1 MQFFPVYKQKI
12 KGKTKW
18 TIQKEGEKMEQQ
30 KKLQILKDII
40 NINSTNGHE
49 EQVANYLQKLLAEY
63 NIQAEKVQYDKERA
77 SLVSEVG
84 TDNGP
89 VLAFSGHMD
98 VVDAGDVSKWT
109 FPPFEATESDG
120 KIYGRGATDM
130 KSGLAA
136 MVIAMIELHEEKTK
150 LNGKIKLLATV
161 GEEVGELGA
170 EQLTKKGYADDL
182 DGLII
187 GEPSGHRIVY
197 AHKGSINYTVKST
210 GKNAHSSMPEFGV
223 NAIDNLLLF
232 YNEVEKY
239 TKSVHTT
246 NEILG
251 DFIHNVT
258 VISGGNQ
265 VNSIPEKA
273 KLQGNIRSIPE
284 VDNETVKQSLVKII
298 NELNK
303 KENVKLE
310 LIFDYD
316 KLPVF
321 SDKNSE
327 LVKIAKNVAK
337 DIIKEE
343 IPLLG
348 ISGTTDA
355 AEFTKAKQV
364 FPIIIF
370 GPGNETPHQV
380 DENVSIDNYLEMVDV
395 YKRITVDFLNK

>member
-1 MQFFPVYKQKI
+1 MERQRKI
-12 KGKTKW
+12 
-18 TIQKEGEKMEQQ
+18 
-30 KKLQILKDII
+30 QILKDIV
-40 NINSTNGHE
+40 NINSTNGNE
-49 EQVANYLQKLLAEY
+49 EEVANYLQKLFAAYGIES
-63 NIQAEKVQYDKERA
+63 EKVQYDVNRA
-77 SLVSEVG
+77 SLVSEIG
-84 TDNGP
+84 SNDGK

-98 VVDAGDVSKWT
+98 VVDAGDVSKWK
-109 FPPFEATESDG
+109 FPPFEATEHEG
-120 KIYGRGATDM
+120 KLYGRGATDM

-136 MVIAMIELHEEKTK
+136 MVIAMIELHEEKQK
-150 LNGKIKLLATV
+150 LNGKIRLLATV

-170 EQLTKKGYADDL
+170 EQLTQKGYADDL

-232 YNEVEKY
+232 YNEVEKFV
-239 TKSVHTT
+239 KSIDDT

-258 VISGGNQ
+258 VINGGNQ

-273 KLQGNIRSIPE
+273 QLQGNIRSIPE
-284 VDNETVKQSLVKII
+284 MDNETVKQVLVKII

-303 KENVKLE
+303 QEGVELE

-316 KLPVF
+316 KQPVF
-321 SDKNSE
+321 SDKNSD
-327 LVKIAKNVAK
+327 LVNIAKRVAS
-337 DIIKEE
+337 DIVKEE

-355 AEFTKAKQV
+355 AEFTKAKKA
-364 FPIIIF
+364 FPVIIF

-380 DENVSIDNYLEMVDV
+380 NENVSIENYLEMVDV
-395 YKRITVDFLNK
+395 YKRIAVEFF

>member
-1 MQFFPVYKQKI
+1 MERERKI
-12 KGKTKW
+12 
-18 TIQKEGEKMEQQ
+18 
-30 KKLQILKDII
+30 QILKDIV
-40 NINSTNGHE
+40 NIDSTNGHE
-49 EQVANYLQKLLAEY
+49 EQVANYLQKLFAEY
-63 NIQAEKVQYDKERA
+63 GIESEKVQYDVDRA
-77 SLVSEVG
+77 SLVSEIG
-84 TDNGP
+84 SNDGK

-98 VVDAGDVSKWT
+98 VVDAGDVSKWK
-109 FPPFEATESDG
+109 FPPFEATEHEG

-136 MVIAMIELHEEKTK
+136 MVIAMIELHEEKQK

-170 EQLTKKGYADDL
+170 EQLTQKGYADDL

-232 YNEVEKY
+232 YNEVEKFV
-239 TKSVHTT
+239 KSIDAT

-258 VISGGNQ
+258 VIDGGNQ

-273 KLQGNIRSIPE
+273 QLQGNIRSIPE
-284 VDNETVKQSLVKII
+284 MDNETVKQVLVKII
-298 NELNK
+298 NKLNK
-303 KENVKLE
+303 QENVNLE

-316 KLPVF
+316 KQPVF
-321 SDKNSE
+321 SDKNSD
-327 LVKIAKNVAK
+327 LVHIAKSVAS
-337 DIIKEE
+337 DIVKEE

-355 AEFTKAKQV
+355 AEFTKAKKE
-364 FPIIIF
+364 FPVIIF

-380 DENVSIDNYLEMVDV
+380 NENVSIENYLEMVDV
-395 YKRITVDFLNK
+395 YKRIATEFLS

>member
-1 MQFFPVYKQKI
+1 MERQRKI
-12 KGKTKW
+12 
-18 TIQKEGEKMEQQ
+18 
-30 KKLQILKDII
+30 QILKDIV
-40 NINSTNGHE
+40 NIDSTNGHE
-49 EQVANYLQKLLAEY
+49 EQVANYLQKLFAEY
-63 NIQAEKVQYDKERA
+63 GIESEKVQYDVDRA
-77 SLVSEVG
+77 SLVSEIG
-84 TDNGP
+84 SNDGK

-98 VVDAGDVSKWT
+98 VVDAGDVSKWK
-109 FPPFEATESDG
+109 FPPFEATEHEG

-136 MVIAMIELHEEKTK
+136 MIIAMIELHEEKQK
-150 LNGKIKLLATV
+150 LNGKIRLLATV

-170 EQLTKKGYADDL
+170 EQLTQKGYADDL

-232 YNEVEKY
+232 YNEVEKFV
-239 TKSVHTT
+239 KSIDAT

-258 VISGGNQ
+258 VIDGGNQ

-273 KLQGNIRSIPE
+273 QLQGNIRSIPE
-284 VDNETVKQSLVKII
+284 MDNETVKQVLVKII
-298 NELNK
+298 NKLNK
-303 KENVKLE
+303 QENVNLE

-316 KLPVF
+316 KQPVF
-321 SDKNSE
+321 SDKNSD
-327 LVKIAKNVAK
+327 LVHIAKSVAS
-337 DIIKEE
+337 DIVKEE

-355 AEFTKAKQV
+355 AEFTKAKKA
-364 FPIIIF
+364 FPVIIF

-380 DENVSIDNYLEMVDV
+380 NENVPVENYLEMIDV
-395 YKRITVDFLNK
+395 YKRIAIEFL

>member
-1 MQFFPVYKQKI
+1 MD
-12 KGKTKW
+12 
-18 TIQKEGEKMEQQ
+18 QQ
-30 KKLQILKDII
+30 KKIQILKDMV
-40 NINSTNGHE
+40 NIDSTNGHE

-63 NIQAEKVQYDKERA
+63 GIESEKVQYDEDRA
-77 SLVSEVG
+77 SLVSEIG
-84 TDNGP
+84 SSDEQ

-98 VVDAGDVSKWT
+98 VVDAGDVSKWK
-109 FPPFEATESDG
+109 FPPFEATEHEG

-136 MVIAMIELHEEKTK
+136 MVIAMIELQEEKQK
-150 LNGKIKLLATV
+150 LNGKIRLLATV

-170 EQLTKKGYADDL
+170 EQLTQKGYADDL

-210 GKNAHSSMPEFGV
+210 GKNAHSSMPEYGV
-223 NAIDNLLLF
+223 NAIDNLMLF
-232 YNEVEKY
+232 YNEIEKY
-239 TKSVHTT
+239 VASINTT

-273 KLQGNIRSIPE
+273 ELQGNIRSIPE
-284 VDNETVKQSLVKII
+284 VDNETLKRRMVDIV

-303 KENVKLE
+303 KEHVQLE

-316 KLPVF
+316 KQPVF
-321 SDKNSE
+321 SDRNSR
-327 LVKIAKNVAK
+327 LVHVARDVAK
-337 DIIKEE
+337 GIIKEE

-355 AEFTKAKQV
+355 AEFTKAKHK
-364 FPIIIF
+364 FPVIIF
-370 GPGNETPHQV
+370 GPGNETPHQIN
-380 DENVSIDNYLEMVDV
+380 ENVSIDNYLEMVDV
-395 YKRITVDFLNK
+395 YKKIAVEYLS

>member
-1 MQFFPVYKQKI
+1 MERERKI
-12 KGKTKW
+12 
-18 TIQKEGEKMEQQ
+18 
-30 KKLQILKDII
+30 QILKDIV
-40 NINSTNGHE
+40 NIDSTNGHE
-49 EQVANYLQKLLAEY
+49 EQVANYLQKLFAVYGIES
-63 NIQAEKVQYDKERA
+63 EKVQYDVDRA
-77 SLVSEVG
+77 SLVSEIG
-84 TDNGP
+84 SNDGK

-98 VVDAGDVSKWT
+98 VVDAGDVSKWK
-109 FPPFEATESDG
+109 FPPFEATEHEG

-136 MVIAMIELHEEKTK
+136 MIIAMIELHEEKQK
-150 LNGKIKLLATV
+150 LNGKIRLLATV

-170 EQLTKKGYADDL
+170 EQLTQKGYADDL

-232 YNEVEKY
+232 YNEVEKFV
-239 TKSVHTT
+239 KSIDAT

-258 VISGGNQ
+258 VIDGGNQ

-273 KLQGNIRSIPE
+273 QLQGNIRSIPE
-284 VDNETVKQSLVKII
+284 MDNETVKQVLVKII
-298 NELNK
+298 NKLNK
-303 KENVKLE
+303 QENVNLE

-316 KLPVF
+316 KQPVF
-321 SDKNSE
+321 SDKNSD
-327 LVKIAKNVAK
+327 LVHIAKSVAS
-337 DIIKEE
+337 DIVKEE

-355 AEFTKAKQV
+355 AEFTKAKKE
-364 FPIIIF
+364 FPVIIF

-380 DENVSIDNYLEMVDV
+380 NENVSIENYLEMVDV
-395 YKRITVDFLNK
+395 YKRIATEFLS

>member
-1 MQFFPVYKQKI
+1 MERENIGWNSK
-12 KGKTKW
+12 
-18 TIQKEGEKMEQQ
+18 KEGVNMERQR
-30 KKLQILKDII
+30 KIQILKDIV

-49 EQVANYLQKLLAEY
+49 EQVANYLQKLLAEHG
-63 NIQAEKVQYDKERA
+63 IESEKVQYDVDRA
-77 SLVSEVG
+77 SLVSEIG
-84 TDNGP
+84 SSDEKI
-89 VLAFSGHMD
+89 LAFSGHMD
-98 VVDAGDVSKWT
+98 VVDAGDVSKWK
-109 FPPFEATESDG
+109 FPPFEATEHEG
-120 KIYGRGATDM
+120 KLYGRGATDM

-136 MVIAMIELHEEKTK
+136 MVIAMIELHEEKQK
-150 LNGKIKLLATV
+150 LNGKIRLLATV

-170 EQLTKKGYADDL
+170 EQLTQKGYADDL

-223 NAIDNLLLF
+223 NAIDNLMLF
-232 YNEVEKY
+232 YNEVEKFV
-239 TKSVHTT
+239 KSIDAT

-258 VISGGNQ
+258 VIDGGNQ

-273 KLQGNIRSIPE
+273 QLQGNIRSIPE
-284 VDNETVKQSLVKII
+284 MDNETVKQVLVKII
-298 NELNK
+298 NKLNK
-303 KENVKLE
+303 QENVNLE

-316 KLPVF
+316 KQPVF
-321 SDKNSE
+321 SDKNSD
-327 LVKIAKNVAK
+327 LVHIAKSVAS
-337 DIIKEE
+337 DIVKEE

-355 AEFTKAKQV
+355 AEFTKAKKA
-364 FPIIIF
+364 FPVIIF

-380 DENVSIDNYLEMVDV
+380 NENVPVENYLEMIDV
-395 YKRITVDFLNK
+395 YKRIAIEFL

>member
-1 MQFFPVYKQKI
+1 MERERKI
-12 KGKTKW
+12 
-18 TIQKEGEKMEQQ
+18 
-30 KKLQILKDII
+30 QILKDIV
-40 NINSTNGHE
+40 NIDSTNGHE
-49 EQVANYLQKLLAEY
+49 EQVANYLQKLFAEY
-63 NIQAEKVQYDKERA
+63 GIESEKVQYDVDRA
-77 SLVSEVG
+77 SLVSEIG
-84 TDNGP
+84 SNDGK

-98 VVDAGDVSKWT
+98 VVDAGDVSKWK
-109 FPPFEATESDG
+109 FPPFEAAEHEG

-136 MVIAMIELHEEKTK
+136 MIIAMIELHEEKQK
-150 LNGKIKLLATV
+150 LNGKIRLLATV

-170 EQLTKKGYADDL
+170 EQLTQKGYADDL

-232 YNEVEKY
+232 YNEVEKFV
-239 TKSVHTT
+239 KSIDAT

-258 VISGGNQ
+258 VIDGGNQ

-273 KLQGNIRSIPE
+273 QLQGNIRSIPE
-284 VDNETVKQSLVKII
+284 MDNETVKQVLVKII
-298 NELNK
+298 NKLNK
-303 KENVKLE
+303 QENVKLE

-316 KLPVF
+316 KQPVF
-321 SDKNSE
+321 SDKNSD
-327 LVKIAKNVAK
+327 LVHIAKSVAS
-337 DIIKEE
+337 DIVKEE

-355 AEFTKAKQV
+355 AEFTKAKKE
-364 FPIIIF
+364 FPVIIF

-380 DENVSIDNYLEMVDV
+380 NENVSIENYLEMVDV
-395 YKRITVDFLNK
+395 YKRIATEFLS

>member
-1 MQFFPVYKQKI
+1 MERERKI
-12 KGKTKW
+12 
-18 TIQKEGEKMEQQ
+18 
-30 KKLQILKDII
+30 QILKDIV
-40 NINSTNGHE
+40 NIDSTNGHE
-49 EQVANYLQKLLAEY
+49 EQVANYLQKLFAEY
-63 NIQAEKVQYDKERA
+63 GIESKKMQYDVDRA
-77 SLVSEVG
+77 SLVSEIG
-84 TDNGP
+84 SNDGK

-98 VVDAGDVSKWT
+98 VVDAGDVSKWK
-109 FPPFEATESDG
+109 FPPFEATEHEG

-136 MVIAMIELHEEKTK
+136 MVIAMIELHEEKQK

-170 EQLTKKGYADDL
+170 EQLTQKGYADDL

-232 YNEVEKY
+232 YNEVEKFV
-239 TKSVHTT
+239 KSIDAT

-258 VISGGNQ
+258 VIDGGNQ

-273 KLQGNIRSIPE
+273 QLQGNIRSIPE
-284 VDNETVKQSLVKII
+284 MDNETVKQVLVKII
-298 NELNK
+298 NKLNK
-303 KENVKLE
+303 QENVNLE

-316 KLPVF
+316 KQPVF
-321 SDKNSE
+321 SDKNSD
-327 LVKIAKNVAK
+327 LVNVAK
-337 DIIKEE
+337 RVASDIVKEE

-355 AEFTKAKQV
+355 AEFTKAKKA
-364 FPIIIF
+364 FPVIIF

-380 DENVSIDNYLEMVDV
+380 NENVSVENYLEMVDV
-395 YKRITVDFLNK
+395 YKRIAIEFL

>member
-1 MQFFPVYKQKI
+1 MERENIEWNSK
-12 KGKTKW
+12 
-18 TIQKEGEKMEQQ
+18 KEGVNMERER
-30 KKLQILKDII
+30 KIQILKDIV
-40 NINSTNGHE
+40 NIDSTNGHE
-49 EQVANYLQKLLAEY
+49 EQVANYLQKLFAEY
-63 NIQAEKVQYDKERA
+63 GIESEKVQYDVDRA
-77 SLVSEVG
+77 SLVSEIG
-84 TDNGP
+84 SNDGK

-98 VVDAGDVSKWT
+98 VVDAGDVSKWK
-109 FPPFEATESDG
+109 FPPFEAAEHEG

-136 MVIAMIELHEEKTK
+136 MIIAMIELHEEKQK
-150 LNGKIKLLATV
+150 LNGKIRLLATV

-170 EQLTKKGYADDL
+170 EQLTQKGYADDL

-232 YNEVEKY
+232 YNEVEKFV
-239 TKSVHTT
+239 KSIDAT

-258 VISGGNQ
+258 VIDGGNQ

-273 KLQGNIRSIPE
+273 QLQGNIRSIPE
-284 VDNETVKQSLVKII
+284 MDNETVKQVLVKII
-298 NELNK
+298 NKLNK
-303 KENVKLE
+303 QENVNLE

-316 KLPVF
+316 KQPVF
-321 SDKNSE
+321 SDKNSD
-327 LVKIAKNVAK
+327 LVHIAKSVAS
-337 DIIKEE
+337 DIVKEE

-355 AEFTKAKQV
+355 AEFTKAKKE
-364 FPIIIF
+364 FPVIIF

-380 DENVSIDNYLEMVDV
+380 NENVSVENYLEMVDV
-395 YKRITVDFLNK
+395 YKRIATEFLS

>member
-1 MQFFPVYKQKI
+1 MERERKI
-12 KGKTKW
+12 
-18 TIQKEGEKMEQQ
+18 
-30 KKLQILKDII
+30 QILKDIV
-40 NINSTNGHE
+40 NIDSTNGHE
-49 EQVANYLQKLLAEY
+49 EQVANYLQKLFAEY
-63 NIQAEKVQYDKERA
+63 GIESEKVQYDVDRA
-77 SLVSEVG
+77 SLVSEIG
-84 TDNGP
+84 SNDGK

-98 VVDAGDVSKWT
+98 VVDAGDVSKWK
-109 FPPFEATESDG
+109 FPPFEATEHEG

-136 MVIAMIELHEEKTK
+136 MIIAMIELHEEKQK
-150 LNGKIKLLATV
+150 LNGKIRLLATV

-170 EQLTKKGYADDL
+170 EQLTQKGYADDL

-223 NAIDNLLLF
+223 NAIDNLMLF
-232 YNEVEKY
+232 YNEVEKFV
-239 TKSVHTT
+239 KSIDAT

-258 VISGGNQ
+258 VIDGGNQ

-273 KLQGNIRSIPE
+273 QLQGNIRSIPE
-284 VDNETVKQSLVKII
+284 MDNETVKQVLVKII
-298 NELNK
+298 NKLNK
-303 KENVKLE
+303 QENVNLE

-316 KLPVF
+316 KQPVF
-321 SDKNSE
+321 SDKNSD
-327 LVKIAKNVAK
+327 LVHIAKSVAS
-337 DIIKEE
+337 DIVKEE

-355 AEFTKAKQV
+355 AEFTKAKKA
-364 FPIIIF
+364 FPVIIF

-380 DENVSIDNYLEMVDV
+380 NENVPVENYLEMIDV
-395 YKRITVDFLNK
+395 YKRIAIEFL

>member
-1 MQFFPVYKQKI
+1 MERENIEWNSK
-12 KGKTKW
+12 
-18 TIQKEGEKMEQQ
+18 KEGVNMERQR
-30 KKLQILKDII
+30 KIQILKDIV
-40 NINSTNGHE
+40 NIDSTNGHE
-49 EQVANYLQKLLAEY
+49 EQVANYLQKLLAEHG
-63 NIQAEKVQYDKERA
+63 IESEKVQYDVDRA
-77 SLVSEVG
+77 SLVSEIG
-84 TDNGP
+84 SSDEK

-98 VVDAGDVSKWT
+98 VVDAGDVSKWK
-109 FPPFEATESDG
+109 FPPFEATEHEG

-136 MVIAMIELHEEKTK
+136 MVIAMIELHEEKQK
-150 LNGKIKLLATV
+150 LNGKIRLLATV

-170 EQLTKKGYADDL
+170 EQLTQKGYADDL

-232 YNEVEKY
+232 YNEVEKFV
-239 TKSVHTT
+239 KSIDAT

-258 VISGGNQ
+258 VIDGGNQ

-273 KLQGNIRSIPE
+273 QLQGNIRSIPE
-284 VDNETVKQSLVKII
+284 MDNETVKQVLVKII
-298 NELNK
+298 NKLNK
-303 KENVKLE
+303 QENVNLE

-316 KLPVF
+316 KQPVF
-321 SDKNSE
+321 SDKNSD
-327 LVKIAKNVAK
+327 LVHIAKSVAS
-337 DIIKEE
+337 DIVKEE

-355 AEFTKAKQV
+355 AEFTKAKKE
-364 FPIIIF
+364 FPVIIF

-380 DENVSIDNYLEMVDV
+380 NENVSIENYLEMVDV
-395 YKRITVDFLNK
+395 YKRIATEFLS

>member
-1 MQFFPVYKQKI
+1 MERENIEWNSK
-12 KGKTKW
+12 
-18 TIQKEGEKMEQQ
+18 KEGVNMERQR
-30 KKLQILKDII
+30 KIQILKDIV
-40 NINSTNGHE
+40 NIDSTNGHE
-49 EQVANYLQKLLAEY
+49 EQVANYLQKLLAEHG
-63 NIQAEKVQYDKERA
+63 IESEKVQYDVDRA
-77 SLVSEVG
+77 SLVSEIG
-84 TDNGP
+84 SSDEKA
-89 VLAFSGHMD
+89 LAFSGHMD
-98 VVDAGDVSKWT
+98 VVDAGDVSKWK
-109 FPPFEATESDG
+109 FPPFEAAEHEG

-136 MVIAMIELHEEKTK
+136 MIIAMIELHEEKQK
-150 LNGKIKLLATV
+150 LNGKIRLLATV

-170 EQLTKKGYADDL
+170 EQLTQKGYADDL

-197 AHKGSINYTVKST
+197 AHKGSINYTIKST

-232 YNEVEKY
+232 YNEVEKFV
-239 TKSVHTT
+239 KSIDAT

-258 VISGGNQ
+258 VIDGGNQ

-273 KLQGNIRSIPE
+273 QLKGNIRSIPE
-284 VDNETVKQSLVKII
+284 MDNETVKQVLVKII
-298 NELNK
+298 NKLNK
-303 KENVKLE
+303 QENMNLE

-316 KLPVF
+316 KQPVF
-321 SDKNSE
+321 SDKNSD
-327 LVKIAKNVAK
+327 LVHIAKSVAS
-337 DIIKEE
+337 DIVKEE

-355 AEFTKAKQV
+355 AEFTKAKKE
-364 FPIIIF
+364 FPVIIF

-380 DENVSIDNYLEMVDV
+380 NENVSIENYLEMVDV
-395 YKRITVDFLNK
+395 YKRIATEFLS

>member
-1 MQFFPVYKQKI
+1 MERENIEWNSK
-12 KGKTKW
+12 
-18 TIQKEGEKMEQQ
+18 KEGVNMERER
-30 KKLQILKDII
+30 KIQILKDIV
-40 NINSTNGHE
+40 NIDSTNGHE
-49 EQVANYLQKLLAEY
+49 EQVANYLQKLFAEY
-63 NIQAEKVQYDKERA
+63 GIESEKVQYDVDRA
-77 SLVSEVG
+77 SLVSEIG
-84 TDNGP
+84 SNDGK

-98 VVDAGDVSKWT
+98 VVDAGDVSKWK
-109 FPPFEATESDG
+109 FPPFEATEHEG

-136 MVIAMIELHEEKTK
+136 MVIAMIELHEEKQK
-150 LNGKIKLLATV
+150 LNGKIRLLATV

-170 EQLTKKGYADDL
+170 EQLTQKGYADDL

-232 YNEVEKY
+232 YNEVEKFV
-239 TKSVHTT
+239 KSIDAT

-258 VISGGNQ
+258 VIDGGNQ

-273 KLQGNIRSIPE
+273 QLQGNIRSIPE
-284 VDNETVKQSLVKII
+284 MDNETVKQVLVKII
-298 NELNK
+298 NKLNK
-303 KENVKLE
+303 QENVNLE

-316 KLPVF
+316 KQPVF
-321 SDKNSE
+321 SDKNSD
-327 LVKIAKNVAK
+327 LVNVAK
-337 DIIKEE
+337 RVASDIVKEE

-355 AEFTKAKQV
+355 AEFTKAKKV
-364 FPIIIF
+364 FPVVIF

-380 DENVSIDNYLEMVDV
+380 NENVPVENYLEMVDV
-395 YKRITVDFLNK
+395 YKRIAIEFL

>member
-1 MQFFPVYKQKI
+1 MERENIEWNSK
-12 KGKTKW
+12 
-18 TIQKEGEKMEQQ
+18 KEGVNMERQR
-30 KKLQILKDII
+30 KIQILKDIV

-49 EQVANYLQKLLAEY
+49 EQVANYLQKLLAEHG
-63 NIQAEKVQYDKERA
+63 IESEKVQYDVDRA
-77 SLVSEVG
+77 SLVSEIG
-84 TDNGP
+84 SSDEK

-98 VVDAGDVSKWT
+98 VVDAGDVSKWK
-109 FPPFEATESDG
+109 FPPFEATEHEG

-136 MVIAMIELHEEKTK
+136 MVIAMIELHEEKQK
-150 LNGKIKLLATV
+150 LNGKIRLLATV

-170 EQLTKKGYADDL
+170 EQLTQKGYADDL

-232 YNEVEKY
+232 YNEVEKFV
-239 TKSVHTT
+239 KSIDAT

-258 VISGGNQ
+258 VIDGGNQ

-273 KLQGNIRSIPE
+273 QLQGNIRSIPE
-284 VDNETVKQSLVKII
+284 MDNETVKQVLVKII
-298 NELNK
+298 NKLNK
-303 KENVKLE
+303 QENVNLE

-316 KLPVF
+316 KQPVF
-321 SDKNSE
+321 SDKNSD
-327 LVKIAKNVAK
+327 LVNVAK
-337 DIIKEE
+337 RVASDIVKEE

-355 AEFTKAKQV
+355 AEFTKAKKS
-364 FPIIIF
+364 FPVIIF

-380 DENVSIDNYLEMVDV
+380 NENVPVENYLEMIDV
-395 YKRITVDFLNK
+395 YKRIAIEFL

>member
-1 MQFFPVYKQKI
+1 MERENIEWNSK
-12 KGKTKW
+12 
-18 TIQKEGEKMEQQ
+18 KEGVNMERER
-30 KKLQILKDII
+30 KIQILKDIV
-40 NINSTNGHE
+40 NIDSTNGHE
-49 EQVANYLQKLLAEY
+49 EQVANYLQKLFAEY
-63 NIQAEKVQYDKERA
+63 GIESEKVQYDVDRA
-77 SLVSEVG
+77 SLVSEIG
-84 TDNGP
+84 SNDGK

-98 VVDAGDVSKWT
+98 VVDAGDVSKWK
-109 FPPFEATESDG
+109 FPPFEATEHEG

-136 MVIAMIELHEEKTK
+136 MVIAMIELHEEKQK
-150 LNGKIKLLATV
+150 LNGKIRLLATV

-170 EQLTKKGYADDL
+170 EQLTQKGYADDL

-232 YNEVEKY
+232 YNEVEKFV
-239 TKSVHTT
+239 KSIDAT

-258 VISGGNQ
+258 VIDGGNQ

-273 KLQGNIRSIPE
+273 QLQGNIRSIPE
-284 VDNETVKQSLVKII
+284 MDNETVKQVLVKII
-298 NELNK
+298 NKLNK
-303 KENVKLE
+303 QENVNLE

-316 KLPVF
+316 KQPVF
-321 SDKNSE
+321 SDKNSD
-327 LVKIAKNVAK
+327 LVHIAKSVAS
-337 DIIKEE
+337 DIVKEE

-355 AEFTKAKQV
+355 AEFTKAKKA
-364 FPIIIF
+364 FPVIIF

-380 DENVSIDNYLEMVDV
+380 NENVPVENYLEMIDV
-395 YKRITVDFLNK
+395 YKRIAIEFL

>member
-1 MQFFPVYKQKI
+1 MERDRKI
-12 KGKTKW
+12 
-18 TIQKEGEKMEQQ
+18 
-30 KKLQILKDII
+30 QILKDIV
-40 NINSTNGHE
+40 NIDSTNGHE
-49 EQVANYLQKLLAEY
+49 EQVANYLQKLFAEY
-63 NIQAEKVQYDKERA
+63 GIESEKVQYDVDRA
-77 SLVSEVG
+77 SLVSEIG
-84 TDNGP
+84 SNDGK

-98 VVDAGDVSKWT
+98 VVDAGDVSKWK
-109 FPPFEATESDG
+109 FPPFEATEHEG

-136 MVIAMIELHEEKTK
+136 MVIAMIELHEEKQK
-150 LNGKIKLLATV
+150 LNGKIRLLATV

-170 EQLTKKGYADDL
+170 EQLTQKGYADDL

-232 YNEVEKY
+232 YNEVEKFV
-239 TKSVHTT
+239 KSIDAT

-258 VISGGNQ
+258 VIDGGNQ

-273 KLQGNIRSIPE
+273 QLQGNIRSIPE
-284 VDNETVKQSLVKII
+284 MDNETVKQVLVKII
-298 NELNK
+298 NKLNK
-303 KENVKLE
+303 QENVNLE

-316 KLPVF
+316 KQPVF
-321 SDKNSE
+321 SDKNSD
-327 LVKIAKNVAK
+327 LVNVAK
-337 DIIKEE
+337 RVASDIVKEE

-355 AEFTKAKQV
+355 AEFTKAKKE
-364 FPIIIF
+364 FPVIIF

-380 DENVSIDNYLEMVDV
+380 NENVPVKNYLEMVDV
-395 YKRITVDFLNK
+395 YKRIAIEFL

>member
-1 MQFFPVYKQKI
+1 MERQRKI
-12 KGKTKW
+12 
-18 TIQKEGEKMEQQ
+18 
-30 KKLQILKDII
+30 QILKDIV
-40 NINSTNGHE
+40 NIDSTNGHE
-49 EQVANYLQKLLAEY
+49 EQVANYLQKLLAEHG
-63 NIQAEKVQYDKERA
+63 IESEKVKYDVDRA
-77 SLVSEVG
+77 SLVSEIG
-84 TDNGP
+84 CSDEKI
-89 VLAFSGHMD
+89 LAFSGHMD
-98 VVDAGDVSKWT
+98 VVDAGDVSKWK
-109 FPPFEATESDG
+109 FPPFEAAEHEG

-136 MVIAMIELHEEKTK
+136 MIIAMIELHEEKQK
-150 LNGKIKLLATV
+150 LNGKIRLLATV

-170 EQLTKKGYADDL
+170 EQLTQKGYADDL

-232 YNEVEKY
+232 YNEVEKFV
-239 TKSVHTT
+239 KSIDAT

-258 VISGGNQ
+258 VIDGGNQ

-273 KLQGNIRSIPE
+273 QLKGNIRSIPE
-284 VDNETVKQSLVKII
+284 MDNETVKQVLVKII
-298 NELNK
+298 NKLNK
-303 KENVKLE
+303 QENMNLE

-316 KLPVF
+316 KQPVF
-321 SDKNSE
+321 SDKNSD
-327 LVKIAKNVAK
+327 LVHIAKSVAS
-337 DIIKEE
+337 DIVKEE

-355 AEFTKAKQV
+355 AEFTKAKKE
-364 FPIIIF
+364 FPVIIF

-380 DENVSIDNYLEMVDV
+380 NENVSIENYLEMVDV
-395 YKRITVDFLNK
+395 YKRIATEFLS

>member
-1 MQFFPVYKQKI
+1 MDR
-12 KGKTKW
+12 
-18 TIQKEGEKMEQQ
+18 Q
-30 KKLQILKDII
+30 KKLQILKDMV

-49 EQVANYLQKLLAEY
+49 EQVANYLQKLLREY
-63 NIQAEKVQYDKERA
+63 GIESEKVQYDVDRA
-77 SLVSEVG
+77 SLVSEIG
-84 TDNGP
+84 SGDGKI
-89 VLAFSGHMD
+89 LAFSGHMD
-98 VVDAGDVSKWT
+98 VVDAGDESKWK
-109 FPPFEATESDG
+109 FPPFEATEHDG

-136 MVIAMIELHEEKTK
+136 MVIAMIELQEERQK
-150 LNGKIKLLATV
+150 LNGKIRLLATV

-170 EQLTKKGYADDL
+170 EQLTQKGYADDL

-187 GEPSGHRIVY
+187 GEPSGHQIVY

-210 GKNAHSSMPEFGV
+210 GKNAHSSMPEYGV

-232 YNEVEKY
+232 YNEVEKFA
-239 TKSVHTT
+239 KSVDET

-258 VISGGNQ
+258 VIDGGNQ

-273 KLQGNIRSIPE
+273 QLQGNIRSIPE
-284 VDNETVKQSLVKII
+284 MSNETVKQVLVKII

-303 KENVKLE
+303 QDNVKLE

-316 KLPVF
+316 KQPVF

-327 LVKIAKNVAK
+327 LVNVAK
-337 DIIKEE
+337 RVAGDIIKEE

-355 AEFTKAKQV
+355 AEFTKAKKA
-364 FPIIIF
+364 FPVIIF

-380 DENVSIDNYLEMVDV
+380 NENVSVENYLEMVDV
-395 YKRITVDFLNK
+395 YKRIAVEFL

>member
-1 MQFFPVYKQKI
+1 MERERKI
-12 KGKTKW
+12 
-18 TIQKEGEKMEQQ
+18 
-30 KKLQILKDII
+30 QILMDIV
-40 NINSTNGHE
+40 NIDSTNGHE
-49 EQVANYLQKLLAEY
+49 EQVANYLQKLFAEY
-63 NIQAEKVQYDKERA
+63 GIESKKVQYDVDRA
-77 SLVSEVG
+77 SLVSEIG
-84 TDNGP
+84 SNDGK

-98 VVDAGDVSKWT
+98 VVDAGDVSKWK
-109 FPPFEATESDG
+109 FPPFEATEHEG

-136 MVIAMIELHEEKTK
+136 MVIAMIELHEEKQK

-170 EQLTKKGYADDL
+170 EQLTQKGYADDL

-210 GKNAHSSMPEFGV
+210 GENAHSSMPEFGV

-232 YNEVEKY
+232 YNEVEKFV
-239 TKSVHTT
+239 KSIDAT

-258 VISGGNQ
+258 VIDGGNQ

-273 KLQGNIRSIPE
+273 QLQGNIRSIPE
-284 VDNETVKQSLVKII
+284 MDNETVKQVLVKII
-298 NELNK
+298 NKLNK
-303 KENVKLE
+303 QENVNLE

-316 KLPVF
+316 KQPVF
-321 SDKNSE
+321 SDKNSD
-327 LVKIAKNVAK
+327 LVNVAK
-337 DIIKEE
+337 RVASDIVKEE

-355 AEFTKAKQV
+355 AEFTKAKKA
-364 FPIIIF
+364 FPVIIF

-380 DENVSIDNYLEMVDV
+380 NENVSVENYLEMVDV
-395 YKRITVDFLNK
+395 YKRIAIEFL

>member
-1 MQFFPVYKQKI
+1 MERERKI
-12 KGKTKW
+12 
-18 TIQKEGEKMEQQ
+18 
-30 KKLQILKDII
+30 QILKDIV
-40 NINSTNGHE
+40 NIDSTNGHE
-49 EQVANYLQKLLAEY
+49 EQVANYLQKLFAEY
-63 NIQAEKVQYDKERA
+63 GIESKKVQYDVDRA
-77 SLVSEVG
+77 SLVSEIG
-84 TDNGP
+84 SNDGK

-98 VVDAGDVSKWT
+98 VVDAGDVSKWK
-109 FPPFEATESDG
+109 FPPFEATEHEG

-136 MVIAMIELHEEKTK
+136 MVIAMIELHEEKQK

-170 EQLTKKGYADDL
+170 EQLTQKGYADDL

-232 YNEVEKY
+232 YNEVEKFV
-239 TKSVHTT
+239 KSIDAT

-258 VISGGNQ
+258 VIDGGNQ

-273 KLQGNIRSIPE
+273 QLQGNIRSIPE
-284 VDNETVKQSLVKII
+284 MDNETVKQVLVKII
-298 NELNK
+298 NKLNK
-303 KENVKLE
+303 QENVNLE

-316 KLPVF
+316 KQPVF
-321 SDKNSE
+321 SDKNSD
-327 LVKIAKNVAK
+327 LVNVAK
-337 DIIKEE
+337 RVASDIVKEE

-348 ISGTTDA
+348 ISGTIDA
-355 AEFTKAKQV
+355 AEFTKAKKA
-364 FPIIIF
+364 FPVIIF

-380 DENVSIDNYLEMVDV
+380 NENVSVENYLEMVDV
-395 YKRITVDFLNK
+395 YKRIAIEFL

>member
-1 MQFFPVYKQKI
+1 MERERKI
-12 KGKTKW
+12 
-18 TIQKEGEKMEQQ
+18 
-30 KKLQILKDII
+30 QILKDIV
-40 NINSTNGHE
+40 NIDSTNGHE
-49 EQVANYLQKLLAEY
+49 EQVANYLQKLFAEY
-63 NIQAEKVQYDKERA
+63 GIESKKVQYDVDRA
-77 SLVSEVG
+77 SLVSEIG
-84 TDNGP
+84 SNDGK

-98 VVDAGDVSKWT
+98 VVDAGDVSKWK
-109 FPPFEATESDG
+109 FPPFEATEHEG

-136 MVIAMIELHEEKTK
+136 MVIAMIELHEEKQK

-170 EQLTKKGYADDL
+170 EQLTQKGYADDL

-187 GEPSGHRIVY
+187 GEPSGYRIVY

-232 YNEVEKY
+232 YNEVEKFV
-239 TKSVHTT
+239 KSIDAT

-258 VISGGNQ
+258 VIDGGNQ

-273 KLQGNIRSIPE
+273 QLQGNIRSIPE
-284 VDNETVKQSLVKII
+284 MDNETVKQVLVKII
-298 NELNK
+298 NKLNK
-303 KENVKLE
+303 QENVNLE

-316 KLPVF
+316 KQPVF
-321 SDKNSE
+321 SDKNSD
-327 LVKIAKNVAK
+327 LVNVAK
-337 DIIKEE
+337 RVASDIVKEE

-355 AEFTKAKQV
+355 AEFTKAKKA
-364 FPIIIF
+364 FPVIIF

-380 DENVSIDNYLEMVDV
+380 NENVSVENYLEMVDV
-395 YKRITVDFLNK
+395 YKRIAIEFL

>member
-1 MQFFPVYKQKI
+1 MERDRKI
-12 KGKTKW
+12 
-18 TIQKEGEKMEQQ
+18 
-30 KKLQILKDII
+30 QILKDIV
-40 NINSTNGHE
+40 NIDSTNGHE
-49 EQVANYLQKLLAEY
+49 EQVANYLQKLFAEY
-63 NIQAEKVQYDKERA
+63 GIESEKVQYDVDRA
-77 SLVSEVG
+77 SLVSEIG
-84 TDNGP
+84 SNDGK

-98 VVDAGDVSKWT
+98 VVDAGDVSKWK
-109 FPPFEATESDG
+109 FPPFEATEHEG

-136 MVIAMIELHEEKTK
+136 MVIAMIELHEEKQK
-150 LNGKIKLLATV
+150 LNGKIRLLATV

-170 EQLTKKGYADDL
+170 EQLTQKGYADDL

-232 YNEVEKY
+232 YNEVEKFV
-239 TKSVHTT
+239 KSIDAT

-258 VISGGNQ
+258 VIDGGNQ

-273 KLQGNIRSIPE
+273 QLQGNIRSIPE
-284 VDNETVKQSLVKII
+284 MDNETVKQVLVKII
-298 NELNK
+298 NKLNK
-303 KENVKLE
+303 QENVNLE

-316 KLPVF
+316 KQPVF
-321 SDKNSE
+321 SDKNSD
-327 LVKIAKNVAK
+327 LVHIAKSVAS
-337 DIIKEE
+337 DIVKEE

-355 AEFTKAKQV
+355 AEFTKAKKA
-364 FPIIIF
+364 FPVIIF

-380 DENVSIDNYLEMVDV
+380 NENVSVKNYLEMVDV
-395 YKRITVDFLNK
+395 YKRIAIEFL

>member
-1 MQFFPVYKQKI
+1 MERERKI
-12 KGKTKW
+12 
-18 TIQKEGEKMEQQ
+18 
-30 KKLQILKDII
+30 QILKDIV
-40 NINSTNGHE
+40 NIDSTNGHE
-49 EQVANYLQKLLAEY
+49 EQVANYLQKLFAEY
-63 NIQAEKVQYDKERA
+63 GIESEKVQYDVDRA
-77 SLVSEVG
+77 SLVSEIG
-84 TDNGP
+84 SNDGK

-98 VVDAGDVSKWT
+98 VVDAGDVSKWK
-109 FPPFEATESDG
+109 FPPFEATEHEG

-136 MVIAMIELHEEKTK
+136 MVIAMIELHEEKQK

-170 EQLTKKGYADDL
+170 EQLTQKGYAEDL

-197 AHKGSINYTVKST
+197 AHKGSINYTVKSI

-232 YNEVEKY
+232 YNEVEKFV
-239 TKSVHTT
+239 KSIDAT

-258 VISGGNQ
+258 VIDGGNQ

-273 KLQGNIRSIPE
+273 QLQGNIRSIPE
-284 VDNETVKQSLVKII
+284 MDNETVKQVLVKII
-298 NELNK
+298 NKLNK
-303 KENVKLE
+303 QENVNLE

-316 KLPVF
+316 KQPVF
-321 SDKNSE
+321 SDKNSD
-327 LVKIAKNVAK
+327 LVNVAK
-337 DIIKEE
+337 RVASDIVKEE

-355 AEFTKAKQV
+355 AEFTKAKKA
-364 FPIIIF
+364 FPVIIF

-380 DENVSIDNYLEMVDV
+380 NENVSVENYLEMVDV
-395 YKRITVDFLNK
+395 YKRIAIEFL

>member
-1 MQFFPVYKQKI
+1 MERERKI
-12 KGKTKW
+12 
-18 TIQKEGEKMEQQ
+18 
-30 KKLQILKDII
+30 QILKDIV
-40 NINSTNGHE
+40 NIDSTNGHE
-49 EQVANYLQKLLAEY
+49 EQVANYLQKLFAEY
-63 NIQAEKVQYDKERA
+63 GIESEKVQYDVDRA
-77 SLVSEVG
+77 SLVSEIG
-84 TDNGP
+84 SNDGK

-98 VVDAGDVSKWT
+98 VVDAGDVSKWK
-109 FPPFEATESDG
+109 FPPFEATEHEG

-136 MVIAMIELHEEKTK
+136 MVIAMIELHEEKQK
-150 LNGKIKLLATV
+150 LNGKIRLLATV

-170 EQLTKKGYADDL
+170 EQLTQKGYADDL

-232 YNEVEKY
+232 YNEVEKFV
-239 TKSVHTT
+239 KSIDAT

-258 VISGGNQ
+258 VIDGGNQ

-273 KLQGNIRSIPE
+273 QLQGNIRSIPE
-284 VDNETVKQSLVKII
+284 MDNETVKQVLVKII
-298 NELNK
+298 NKLNK
-303 KENVKLE
+303 QENVNLE

-316 KLPVF
+316 KQPVF
-321 SDKNSE
+321 SDKNSD
-327 LVKIAKNVAK
+327 LVHIAKSVAS
-337 DIIKEE
+337 DIVKEE

-355 AEFTKAKQV
+355 AEFTKAKKE
-364 FPIIIF
+364 FPVIIF

-380 DENVSIDNYLEMVDV
+380 NENVSIENYLEMVDV
-395 YKRITVDFLNK
+395 YKRIATEFLS

>member
-1 MQFFPVYKQKI
+1 MERENIGWNSK
-12 KGKTKW
+12 
-18 TIQKEGEKMEQQ
+18 KEGVNMERQR
-30 KKLQILKDII
+30 KIQILKDIV

-49 EQVANYLQKLLAEY
+49 EQVANYLQKLLAEHG
-63 NIQAEKVQYDKERA
+63 IESEKVQYDVDRA
-77 SLVSEVG
+77 SLVSEIG
-84 TDNGP
+84 SSDEK

-98 VVDAGDVSKWT
+98 VVDAGDVSKWK
-109 FPPFEATESDG
+109 FPPFEATEHEG

-136 MVIAMIELHEEKTK
+136 MVIAMIELHEEKQK
-150 LNGKIKLLATV
+150 LNGKIRLLATV

-170 EQLTKKGYADDL
+170 EQLTQKGYADDL

-232 YNEVEKY
+232 YNEIEKFV
-239 TKSVHTT
+239 KSIDAT

-258 VISGGNQ
+258 VIDGGNQ

-273 KLQGNIRSIPE
+273 QLQGNIRSIPE
-284 VDNETVKQSLVKII
+284 MDNETVKQVLVKII
-298 NELNK
+298 NKLNK
-303 KENVKLE
+303 QENVNLE

-316 KLPVF
+316 KQPVF
-321 SDKNSE
+321 SDKNSD
-327 LVKIAKNVAK
+327 LVHIAKSVAS
-337 DIIKEE
+337 DIVKEE

-355 AEFTKAKQV
+355 AEFTKAKKA
-364 FPIIIF
+364 FPVIIF

-380 DENVSIDNYLEMVDV
+380 NENVPVENYLEMIDV
-395 YKRITVDFLNK
+395 YKRIAIEFL

>member
-1 MQFFPVYKQKI
+1 MERENIEWNSK
-12 KGKTKW
+12 
-18 TIQKEGEKMEQQ
+18 KEGVNMERQR
-30 KKLQILKDII
+30 KIQILKDIV

-49 EQVANYLQKLLAEY
+49 EQVANYLQKLFAEY
-63 NIQAEKVQYDKERA
+63 GIESEKVQYDVDRA
-77 SLVSEVG
+77 SLVSEIG
-84 TDNGP
+84 SNDGK

-98 VVDAGDVSKWT
+98 VVDAGDVSKWK
-109 FPPFEATESDG
+109 FPPFEATEHEG

-136 MVIAMIELHEEKTK
+136 MVIAMIELHEEKQK
-150 LNGKIKLLATV
+150 LNGKIRLLATV

-170 EQLTKKGYADDL
+170 EQLTQKGYADDL

-232 YNEVEKY
+232 YNEVEKFV
-239 TKSVHTT
+239 KSIDAT

-258 VISGGNQ
+258 VIDGGNQ

-273 KLQGNIRSIPE
+273 QLQGNIRSIPE
-284 VDNETVKQSLVKII
+284 MDNETVKQVLVKII
-298 NELNK
+298 NKLNK
-303 KENVKLE
+303 QENVNLE

-316 KLPVF
+316 KQPVF
-321 SDKNSE
+321 SDKNSD
-327 LVKIAKNVAK
+327 LVHIAKSVAS
-337 DIIKEE
+337 DIVKEE

-355 AEFTKAKQV
+355 AEFTKAKKE
-364 FPIIIF
+364 FPVIIF

-380 DENVSIDNYLEMVDV
+380 NENVSIENYLEMVDV
-395 YKRITVDFLNK
+395 YKRIATEFLS

>member
-1 MQFFPVYKQKI
+1 
-12 KGKTKW
+12 
-18 TIQKEGEKMEQQ
+18 MEQER
-30 KKLQILKDII
+30 KIQILKDIV
-40 NINSTNGHE
+40 NIDSTNGHE
-49 EQVANYLQKLLAEY
+49 EQVANYLQKLFAEY
-63 NIQAEKVQYDKERA
+63 GIESKKVQYDVDRA
-77 SLVSEVG
+77 SLVSEIG
-84 TDNGP
+84 SNDGK

-98 VVDAGDVSKWT
+98 VVDAGDVSKWK
-109 FPPFEATESDG
+109 FPPFEATEHEG

-136 MVIAMIELHEEKTK
+136 MVIAMIELHEEKQK

-170 EQLTKKGYADDL
+170 EQLTQKGYADDL

-232 YNEVEKY
+232 YNEVEKFV
-239 TKSVHTT
+239 KSIDAT

-258 VISGGNQ
+258 VIDGGNQ

-273 KLQGNIRSIPE
+273 QLQGNIRSIPE
-284 VDNETVKQSLVKII
+284 MDNETVKQVLVKII
-298 NELNK
+298 NKLNK
-303 KENVKLE
+303 QENVNLE

-316 KLPVF
+316 KQPVF
-321 SDKNSE
+321 SDKNSD
-327 LVKIAKNVAK
+327 LVNVAK
-337 DIIKEE
+337 RVASDIVKEE

-355 AEFTKAKQV
+355 AEFTKAKKA
-364 FPIIIF
+364 FPVIIF

-380 DENVSIDNYLEMVDV
+380 NENVSVENYLEMVDV
-395 YKRITVDFLNK
+395 YKRIAIEFL

>member
-1 MQFFPVYKQKI
+1 MERERKI
-12 KGKTKW
+12 
-18 TIQKEGEKMEQQ
+18 
-30 KKLQILKDII
+30 QILKDIV
-40 NINSTNGHE
+40 NIDSTNGHE
-49 EQVANYLQKLLAEY
+49 EQVANYLQKLFAEY
-63 NIQAEKVQYDKERA
+63 GIESEKVQYDVDRA
-77 SLVSEVG
+77 SLVSEIG
-84 TDNGP
+84 SNDGK

-98 VVDAGDVSKWT
+98 VVDAGDVSKWK
-109 FPPFEATESDG
+109 FPPFEATEHEG

-136 MVIAMIELHEEKTK
+136 MVIAMIELHEEKQK

-170 EQLTKKGYADDL
+170 EQLTQKGYADDL

-232 YNEVEKY
+232 YNEVEKFV
-239 TKSVHTT
+239 KSIDAT

-258 VISGGNQ
+258 VIDGGNQ

-273 KLQGNIRSIPE
+273 QLQGNIRSIPE
-284 VDNETVKQSLVKII
+284 MDNETVKQVLVKII
-298 NELNK
+298 NKLNK
-303 KENVKLE
+303 QENVNLE

-316 KLPVF
+316 KQPVF
-321 SDKNSE
+321 SDKNSD
-327 LVKIAKNVAK
+327 LVNVAK
-337 DIIKEE
+337 RVASDIVKEE

-355 AEFTKAKQV
+355 AEFTKAKKA
-364 FPIIIF
+364 FPVIIF

-380 DENVSIDNYLEMVDV
+380 NENVPVENYLEMVDV
-395 YKRITVDFLNK
+395 YKQIAIEFL

>member
-1 MQFFPVYKQKI
+1 MERERKI
-12 KGKTKW
+12 
-18 TIQKEGEKMEQQ
+18 
-30 KKLQILKDII
+30 QILKDIV
-40 NINSTNGHE
+40 NIDSTNGHE
-49 EQVANYLQKLLAEY
+49 EQVANYLQKLFAEY
-63 NIQAEKVQYDKERA
+63 GIESEKVQYDVDRA
-77 SLVSEVG
+77 SLVSEIG
-84 TDNGP
+84 SNDGK

-98 VVDAGDVSKWT
+98 VVDAGDVSKWK
-109 FPPFEATESDG
+109 FPPFEATEHEG

-136 MVIAMIELHEEKTK
+136 MVIAMIELHEEKQK
-150 LNGKIKLLATV
+150 LNGEIRLLATV

-170 EQLTKKGYADDL
+170 EQLTQKGYADDL

-232 YNEVEKY
+232 YNEVEKFV
-239 TKSVHTT
+239 KSIDAT

-258 VISGGNQ
+258 VIDGGNQ

-273 KLQGNIRSIPE
+273 QLQGNIRSIPE
-284 VDNETVKQSLVKII
+284 MDNETVKQVLVKII
-298 NELNK
+298 NKLNK
-303 KENVKLE
+303 QENVNLE

-316 KLPVF
+316 KQPVF
-321 SDKNSE
+321 SDKNSD
-327 LVKIAKNVAK
+327 LVHIAKSVAS
-337 DIIKEE
+337 DIVKEE

-355 AEFTKAKQV
+355 AEFTKAKKE
-364 FPIIIF
+364 FPVIIF

-380 DENVSIDNYLEMVDV
+380 NENVSIENYLEMVDV
-395 YKRITVDFLNK
+395 YKRIATEFLS

>member
-1 MQFFPVYKQKI
+1 MERERKI
-12 KGKTKW
+12 
-18 TIQKEGEKMEQQ
+18 
-30 KKLQILKDII
+30 QILKDIV
-40 NINSTNGHE
+40 NIDSTNGHE
-49 EQVANYLQKLLAEY
+49 EQVANYLQKLFAEY
-63 NIQAEKVQYDKERA
+63 GIESEKVQYDVDRA
-77 SLVSEVG
+77 SLVSEIG
-84 TDNGP
+84 SNDGK

-98 VVDAGDVSKWT
+98 VVDAGDVSKWK
-109 FPPFEATESDG
+109 FPPFEAAEHEG

-136 MVIAMIELHEEKTK
+136 MVIAMIELHEEKQK
-150 LNGKIKLLATV
+150 LNGKIRLLATV

-170 EQLTKKGYADDL
+170 EQLTQKGYADDL

-232 YNEVEKY
+232 YNEVEKFV
-239 TKSVHTT
+239 KSIDAT

-258 VISGGNQ
+258 VIDGGNQ

-273 KLQGNIRSIPE
+273 QLQGNIRSIPE
-284 VDNETVKQSLVKII
+284 MDNETVKQVLVKII
-298 NELNK
+298 NKLNK
-303 KENVKLE
+303 QENVNLE

-316 KLPVF
+316 KQPVF
-321 SDKNSE
+321 SDKNSD
-327 LVKIAKNVAK
+327 LVHIAKSVAS
-337 DIIKEE
+337 DIVNEE

-355 AEFTKAKQV
+355 AEFTKAKKE
-364 FPIIIF
+364 FPVIIF

-380 DENVSIDNYLEMVDV
+380 NENVSIENYLEMVDV
-395 YKRITVDFLNK
+395 YKRIATEFLS

>member
-1 MQFFPVYKQKI
+1 MERERKI
-12 KGKTKW
+12 
-18 TIQKEGEKMEQQ
+18 
-30 KKLQILKDII
+30 QILKDIV
-40 NINSTNGHE
+40 NIDSTNGHE
-49 EQVANYLQKLLAEY
+49 EQVANYLQKLFAEY
-63 NIQAEKVQYDKERA
+63 GIESEKVQYDVDRA
-77 SLVSEVG
+77 SLVSEIG
-84 TDNGP
+84 SNDGK

-98 VVDAGDVSKWT
+98 VVDAGDVSKWK
-109 FPPFEATESDG
+109 FPPFEAAEHEG

-136 MVIAMIELHEEKTK
+136 MVIAMIELHEEKQK
-150 LNGKIKLLATV
+150 LNGKIRLLATV

-170 EQLTKKGYADDL
+170 EQLTQKGYADDL

-232 YNEVEKY
+232 YNEVEKFV
-239 TKSVHTT
+239 KSIDAT

-258 VISGGNQ
+258 VIDGGNQ

-273 KLQGNIRSIPE
+273 QLLGNIRSIPE
-284 VDNETVKQSLVKII
+284 MDNETVKQVLVKII
-298 NELNK
+298 NKLNK
-303 KENVKLE
+303 QENVKLE

-316 KLPVF
+316 KQPVF
-321 SDKNSE
+321 SDKNSD
-327 LVKIAKNVAK
+327 LVHIAKSVAS
-337 DIIKEE
+337 DIVKEE

-355 AEFTKAKQV
+355 AEFTKAKKE
-364 FPIIIF
+364 FPVIIF

-380 DENVSIDNYLEMVDV
+380 NENVSIENYLEMVDV
-395 YKRITVDFLNK
+395 YKRIATEFLS

>member
-1 MQFFPVYKQKI
+1 MERQRKI
-12 KGKTKW
+12 
-18 TIQKEGEKMEQQ
+18 
-30 KKLQILKDII
+30 QILKDIV
-40 NINSTNGHE
+40 NIDSTNGHE
-49 EQVANYLQKLLAEY
+49 EQVANYLQKLLAEHG
-63 NIQAEKVQYDKERA
+63 IESEKVQYDVDRA
-77 SLVSEVG
+77 SLVSEIG
-84 TDNGP
+84 SIDEK

-98 VVDAGDVSKWT
+98 VVDAGDVSKWK
-109 FPPFEATESDG
+109 FPPFEAAEHEG

-136 MVIAMIELHEEKTK
+136 MIIAMIELHEEKQK
-150 LNGKIKLLATV
+150 LNGKIRLLATV

-170 EQLTKKGYADDL
+170 EQLTQKGYADDL

-197 AHKGSINYTVKST
+197 AHKGSINYTIKST

-232 YNEVEKY
+232 YNEVEKFV
-239 TKSVHTT
+239 KSIDAT

-258 VISGGNQ
+258 VIDGGNQ

-273 KLQGNIRSIPE
+273 QLKGNIRSIPE
-284 VDNETVKQSLVKII
+284 MDNETVKQVLVKII
-298 NELNK
+298 NKLNK
-303 KENVKLE
+303 QENMNLE

-316 KLPVF
+316 KQPVF
-321 SDKNSE
+321 SDKNSD
-327 LVKIAKNVAK
+327 LVHIAKSVAS
-337 DIIKEE
+337 DIVKEE

-355 AEFTKAKQV
+355 AEFTKAKKE
-364 FPIIIF
+364 FPVIIF

-380 DENVSIDNYLEMVDV
+380 NENVSIENYLEMVDV
-395 YKRITVDFLNK
+395 YKRIATEFLS

>member
-1 MQFFPVYKQKI
+1 MERERKI
-12 KGKTKW
+12 
-18 TIQKEGEKMEQQ
+18 
-30 KKLQILKDII
+30 QILKDIV
-40 NINSTNGHE
+40 NIDSTNGHE
-49 EQVANYLQKLLAEY
+49 EQVANYLQKLFAEY
-63 NIQAEKVQYDKERA
+63 GIESEKVQYDVDRA
-77 SLVSEVG
+77 SLVSEIG
-84 TDNGP
+84 SNDGK

-98 VVDAGDVSKWT
+98 VVDAGDVSKWK
-109 FPPFEATESDG
+109 FPPFEAAEHEG

-136 MVIAMIELHEEKTK
+136 MVIAMIELHEEKQK
-150 LNGKIKLLATV
+150 LNGKIRLLATV

-170 EQLTKKGYADDL
+170 EQLTQKGYADDL

-232 YNEVEKY
+232 YNEVEKFV
-239 TKSVHTT
+239 KSIDAT

-258 VISGGNQ
+258 VIDGGNQ

-273 KLQGNIRSIPE
+273 LLQGNIRSISE
-284 VDNETVKQSLVKII
+284 MDNETVKQVLVKII
-298 NELNK
+298 NKLNK
-303 KENVKLE
+303 QENVNLE

-316 KLPVF
+316 KQPVF
-321 SDKNSE
+321 SDKNSD
-327 LVKIAKNVAK
+327 LVHIAKSVAS
-337 DIIKEE
+337 DIVKEE

-355 AEFTKAKQV
+355 AEFTKAKKE
-364 FPIIIF
+364 FPVIIF

-380 DENVSIDNYLEMVDV
+380 NENVSIENYLEMVDV
-395 YKRITVDFLNK
+395 YKRIATEFLS

>member
-1 MQFFPVYKQKI
+1 MERENIGWNSK
-12 KGKTKW
+12 
-18 TIQKEGEKMEQQ
+18 KEGVNMERQR
-30 KKLQILKDII
+30 KIQILKDIV

-49 EQVANYLQKLLAEY
+49 EQVANYLQKLLAEHG
-63 NIQAEKVQYDKERA
+63 IESEKVQYDVDRA
-77 SLVSEVG
+77 SLVSEIG
-84 TDNGP
+84 SSDEK

-98 VVDAGDVSKWT
+98 VVDAGDVSKWK
-109 FPPFEATESDG
+109 FPPFEATEHEG

-136 MVIAMIELHEEKTK
+136 MVIAMIELHEEKQK
-150 LNGKIKLLATV
+150 LNGKIRLLATV

-170 EQLTKKGYADDL
+170 EQLTQKGYADDL

-232 YNEVEKY
+232 YNEVEKFV
-239 TKSVHTT
+239 KSIDAT

-258 VISGGNQ
+258 VIDGGNQ

-273 KLQGNIRSIPE
+273 QLQGNIRSIPE
-284 VDNETVKQSLVKII
+284 MDNETVKQVLVKII
-298 NELNK
+298 NKLNK
-303 KENVKLE
+303 QENVNLE

-316 KLPVF
+316 KQPVF
-321 SDKNSE
+321 SDKNSD
-327 LVKIAKNVAK
+327 LVHIAKSVAS
-337 DIIKEE
+337 DIVKEE

-355 AEFTKAKQV
+355 AEFTKAKKA
-364 FPIIIF
+364 FPVIIF

-380 DENVSIDNYLEMVDV
+380 NENVPVENYLEMIDV
-395 YKRITVDFLNK
+395 YKRIAIEFL

>member
-1 MQFFPVYKQKI
+1 MERQRKI
-12 KGKTKW
+12 
-18 TIQKEGEKMEQQ
+18 
-30 KKLQILKDII
+30 QILKDIV
-40 NINSTNGHE
+40 NIDSTNGHE
-49 EQVANYLQKLLAEY
+49 EQVANYLQKLLAEHG
-63 NIQAEKVQYDKERA
+63 IESEKVQYDVDRA
-77 SLVSEVG
+77 SLVSKIGSSDEK
-84 TDNGP
+84 
-89 VLAFSGHMD
+89 VLAFLGHMD
-98 VVDAGDVSKWT
+98 VVDAGDVSKWK
-109 FPPFEATESDG
+109 FPPFEATEHEG

-136 MVIAMIELHEEKTK
+136 MVIAMIELHEEKQK
-150 LNGKIKLLATV
+150 LNGKIRLLATV

-170 EQLTKKGYADDL
+170 EQLTQKGYADDL

-232 YNEVEKY
+232 YNEVEKFV
-239 TKSVHTT
+239 KSIDAT

-258 VISGGNQ
+258 VIDGGNQ

-273 KLQGNIRSIPE
+273 QLQGNIRSIPE
-284 VDNETVKQSLVKII
+284 MDNETVKQVLVKII
-298 NELNK
+298 NKLNK
-303 KENVKLE
+303 QENVNLE

-316 KLPVF
+316 KQPVF
-321 SDKNSE
+321 SDKNSD
-327 LVKIAKNVAK
+327 LVHIAKSVAS
-337 DIIKEE
+337 DIVKEE

-355 AEFTKAKQV
+355 AEFTKAKKA
-364 FPIIIF
+364 FPVIIF

-380 DENVSIDNYLEMVDV
+380 NENVPVENYLEMIDV
-395 YKRITVDFLNK
+395 YKRIAIEFL

>member
-1 MQFFPVYKQKI
+1 MERERKI
-12 KGKTKW
+12 
-18 TIQKEGEKMEQQ
+18 
-30 KKLQILKDII
+30 QILKDIV
-40 NINSTNGHE
+40 NIDSTNGHE
-49 EQVANYLQKLLAEY
+49 EQVANYLQKLFAEY
-63 NIQAEKVQYDKERA
+63 GIESKKVQYDVDRA
-77 SLVSEVG
+77 SLVSEIG
-84 TDNGP
+84 SNDGK

-98 VVDAGDVSKWT
+98 VVDAGDVSKWK
-109 FPPFEATESDG
+109 FPPFEATEHEG

-136 MVIAMIELHEEKTK
+136 MVIAMIELHEEKQK

-170 EQLTKKGYADDL
+170 EQLTQKGYADDL

-210 GKNAHSSMPEFGV
+210 GENAHSSMPEFGV

-232 YNEVEKY
+232 YNEVEKFV
-239 TKSVHTT
+239 KSIDAT

-258 VISGGNQ
+258 VIDGGNQ

-273 KLQGNIRSIPE
+273 QLQGNIRSIPE
-284 VDNETVKQSLVKII
+284 MDNETVKQVLVKII
-298 NELNK
+298 NKLNK
-303 KENVKLE
+303 QENVNLE

-316 KLPVF
+316 KQPVF
-321 SDKNSE
+321 SDKNSD
-327 LVKIAKNVAK
+327 LVNVAK
-337 DIIKEE
+337 RVASDIVKEE

-355 AEFTKAKQV
+355 AEFTKAKKA
-364 FPIIIF
+364 FPVIIF

-380 DENVSIDNYLEMVDV
+380 NENVSVENYLEMVDV
-395 YKRITVDFLNK
+395 YKRIAIEFL

>member
-1 MQFFPVYKQKI
+1 MERENIEWNSK
-12 KGKTKW
+12 
-18 TIQKEGEKMEQQ
+18 KEGVNMERER
-30 KKLQILKDII
+30 KIQILKDMV
-40 NINSTNGHE
+40 NIDSTNGHE
-49 EQVANYLQKLLAEY
+49 EQVANYLQKLLAEHG
-63 NIQAEKVQYDKERA
+63 IESEKVQYDVDRA
-77 SLVSEVG
+77 SLVSGIGSSDEK
-84 TDNGP
+84 

-98 VVDAGDVSKWT
+98 VVDAGDVSKWK
-109 FPPFEATESDG
+109 FPPFEAAEHEG
-120 KIYGRGATDM
+120 KLYGRGATDM

-136 MVIAMIELHEEKTK
+136 MVIAMIELHEEKQK
-150 LNGKIKLLATV
+150 LNGKIRLLATV

-170 EQLTKKGYADDL
+170 EQLTQKGYADDL

-232 YNEVEKY
+232 YNEVEKFV
-239 TKSVHTT
+239 KSIDAT

-258 VISGGNQ
+258 VINGGNQ

-273 KLQGNIRSIPE
+273 QLQGNIRSIPE
-284 VDNETVKQSLVKII
+284 MDNETVKQVLVKII
-298 NELNK
+298 NKLNK
-303 KENVKLE
+303 QENVNLE

-316 KLPVF
+316 KQPVF
-321 SDKNSE
+321 SDKNSD
-327 LVKIAKNVAK
+327 LVHIAKSVAS
-337 DIIKEE
+337 DIVKEE

-355 AEFTKAKQV
+355 AEFTKSKKE
-364 FPIIIF
+364 FPVIIF

-380 DENVSIDNYLEMVDV
+380 NENVSIENYLEMVDV
-395 YKRITVDFLNK
+395 YKRIATEFLS

>member
-1 MQFFPVYKQKI
+1 MDR
-12 KGKTKW
+12 
-18 TIQKEGEKMEQQ
+18 Q
-30 KKLQILKDII
+30 KKLQILKDMV

-49 EQVANYLQKLLAEY
+49 EQVANYLQKLLREY
-63 NIQAEKVQYDKERA
+63 RIESEKVQYDVDRA
-77 SLVSEVG
+77 SVVSEIG
-84 TDNGP
+84 SGDGKI
-89 VLAFSGHMD
+89 LAFSGHMD
-98 VVDAGDVSKWT
+98 VVDAGDESKWK
-109 FPPFEATESDG
+109 FPPFEATEHDG

-136 MVIAMIELHEEKTK
+136 MVIAMIELQEEQQK
-150 LNGKIKLLATV
+150 LNGKIRLLATV

-170 EQLTKKGYADDL
+170 EQLTQKGYADDL

-187 GEPSGHRIVY
+187 GEPSGHQIVY

-210 GKNAHSSMPEFGV
+210 GKNAHSSMPEYGV

-232 YNEVEKY
+232 YNEVEKFA
-239 TKSVHTT
+239 KSVDAT

-258 VISGGNQ
+258 VIDGGNQ

-273 KLQGNIRSIPE
+273 QLQGNIRSIPE
-284 VDNETVKQSLVKII
+284 MSNETVKQVLVKII

-303 KENVKLE
+303 QDNVKLE

-316 KLPVF
+316 KQPVF

-327 LVKIAKNVAK
+327 LVNVAK
-337 DIIKEE
+337 RVAGDIIKEE

-355 AEFTKAKQV
+355 AEFTKAKKT
-364 FPIIIF
+364 FPVIIF

-380 DENVSIDNYLEMVDV
+380 NENVSVENYLEMVDV
-395 YKRITVDFLNK
+395 YKRIAVEFL